1 MSNAVRPV
9 LLAGVLAAAGV
20 TMAPSFAP
28 AADLAVAAPMHHAA
42 RWCGPCGCLHVG
54 YVRHRELRTTY
65 GIAHDFEIY
74 QGTHTSHVAVRFQE
88 HVMPFFSRTLSFERP
103 AR

>member
-1 MSNAVRPV
+1 MSNAIKPV
-9 LLAGVLAAAGV
+9 LLAGMLAAAGV
-20 TMAPSFAP
+20 TMAPSLAP

-65 GIAHDFEIY
+65 GIAFDPRNY
-74 QGTHTSHVAVRFQE
+74 ATSK
-88 HVMPFFSRTLSFERP
+88 SRTIIWDLCGPIRGIGRAPVLSR
-103 AR
+103 A